1 MGNFSDEFP
10 MSMIARYKRAGG
22 FVQLLSLIETSS
34 QAKREKFIE
43 IIRAESEAWADAIVK
58 HVISLERMFAWP
70 DEVVVEVFKGLPIR
84 NMACVLKGISG
95 ENRSRVMNFMS
106 HSEKRKVEDE
116 MGSINLNPEEFNGSV
131 IKLLEI
137 TRKMIT
143 EGQIRLEKVDPELEI
158 PEDIEE
164 KLQKNSPSP
173 GAPKASAEDRRAEQV
188 QEAVLKSQNAGINS
202 PEVLQ
207 LQRLAQNLTKEN
219 KSLKEENRIL
229 KEKLEQIRKIA

>member
-1 MGNFSDEFP
+1 

-22 FVQLLSLIETSS
+22 FVQLLSLIETSG
-34 QAKREKFIE
+34 QAKREKFID
-43 IIRAESEAWADAIVK
+43 IIRSESEAWADAITK
-58 HVISLERMFAWP
+58 HVISLDRIFSWP

-84 NMACVLKGISG
+84 NMACVLKGISE
-95 ENRSRVMNFMS
+95 ENRLRVMNFMS

-131 IKLLEI
+131 VKLLEI
-137 TRKMIT
+137 TRKMIS

-164 KLQKNSPSP
+164 MLQKSSTSSAVPKSP
-173 GAPKASAEDRRAEQV
+173 EDRRAEQV
-188 QEAVLKSQNAGINS
+188 QEAVLKTQNASVNS

-207 LQRLAQNLTKEN
+207 LQRMAQNLTKEN